1 MSFQFP
7 VRIYYED
14 TDAGGVVYH
23 ANYLNFYERCR
34 TEYLRNLGFDQE
46 QLLKDNIAFVVRR
59 CEIDYLLPARF
70 NDLLSVTVTVTGNR
84 RTSVTFEQ
92 QIFSQ
97 TGKLL
102 STAVVVVVCVAI
114 DQMKPTAIPQH
125 ILKEFMSDC

>member
-84 RTSVTFEQ
+84 RTNVTFEQ

>member
-34 TEYLRNLGFDQE
+34 TEYLRDLGFDQDE
-46 QLLKDNIAFVVRR
+46 LLKDNIAFVVRR

-70 NDLLSVTVTVTGNR
+70 NDLLNVTVTVIGNR

-92 QIFSQ
+92 KVFSQ